1 MKTLFQ
7 RLQLFLAISVHLIA
21 YAVITPM
28 LEGALALDVN
38 SSASPQVLTA
48 LPLAQ
53 GTEQAL
59 SINST
64 VKYLGLSPAFVTP
77 LTPLEDRGNTTYDP
91 NTGLEWLD
99 LRLTAGRSYQSILNG
114 WQGYTT
120 SDGYRF
126 ATRNEIQQLFMD
138 AGATPVGSGW
148 NSSDTAAARYLLSLL
163 GITLSVTSADR
174 SWMFFDPSTDPSL
187 PGPSYVP
194 SAVFG
199 IWRAYDGD
207 QAIFTVPGITV
218 SKDYSSSEMASALVR
233 VVPEPS
239 TWVLFATALG
249 INLLAVRR
257 RR

>member
-1 MKTLFQ
+1 MKTRFQ
-7 RLQLFLAISVHLIA
+7 RFQLSLAIGVHLIA
-21 YAVITPM
+21 YAAIAPM

-38 SSASPQVLTA
+38 SSAAPQALTT
-48 LPLAQ
+48 LPFTQ
-53 GTEQAL
+53 GTERVP
-59 SINST
+59 SISST
-64 VKYLGLSPAFVTP
+64 VNSLGLSPAFVGS

-99 LRLTAGRSYQSILNG
+99 LRLTAGKSYQSIRNG

-126 ATRNEIQQLFMD
+126 ATRNEVVQLFID
-138 AGATPVGSGW
+138 AGATLAGSGW
-148 NSSDTAAARYLLSLL
+148 SSSDTAAAKHLLSLF
-163 GITLSVTSADR
+163 GTTLSVTSADR

-207 QAIFTVPGITV
+207 QAIFMVPGITATQ
-218 SKDYSSSEMASALVR
+218 DYSTREMASALVR

-239 TWVLFATALG
+239 TWILFATALG
-249 INLLAVRR
+249 TKFLAVRR